1 MALVFNN
8 LEYRQYSQPKTSRL
22 RVRAN
27 GRGLFVLVVVRL
39 LGGYLRL
46 CKHDERFVALSTIPK
61 PPKMK
66 KQLLTRLLL
75 TVMVITIG
83 LSAHS
88 QTIANVGG
96 IYYYYIANDEAYVFY
111 DADKYSKEEGSYSG
125 NVVIPES
132 VKFEGKTYAVTGI
145 YPLAFIYSKDLKS
158 VYIPKTVTKSYPCF
172 MGCSSLTKVEVSGE
186 NPALTAEGNV
196 LYTKDKKAII
206 TVPPL
211 MAKGSFKVADGV
223 ETLSSVAFGGC
234 GEMTSVI
241 LPKSLTQIIDNSSFV
256 GCDKLTSIDVAPGN
270 EIYESL
276 DGCLVERGTKA
287 LACVPPGMTGE
298 FTVPSAIEV
307 INEWAFFKCNNLTKI
322 IVPETV
328 TKVSAGAFEDCLKLT
343 TIDINVSG
351 INDSDIGNIVNSC
364 PGLQNINIGSNC
376 KNLSSVDGVVYDNT
390 KDVLVRVPMG
400 REGELIVPKGT
411 IAIGQYAFYN
421 CEKLTA
427 IDLPATVTSLY
438 YYRDPSTDRVN
449 CVFQNNSALQK
460 LIIRGTLS
468 IVNNYN
474 NLKRLDSD
482 KVTVYAP
489 YASIATVKKY
499 FNGTI
504 IPIDQPYTIVDLKTY
519 IKGVSFKVEKN
530 NDVPDTST
538 EPLKVMIED
547 RELTPDANGVYK
559 CFDLAIDANYSIE
572 ITGCNPFAFRTKAIN
587 ASFSYDRTQMTI
599 TVKDV
604 NITQDESYMPSKT
617 GFTYNGKDYDFK
629 GKNITVNGL
638 KPGTGYNF
646 RPYGY
651 YDGLKIDYNSVK
663 LSTASLNASLASVS
677 NIGATSATM
686 NGTYAKG
693 DAKVTATYYYDRT
706 NNVKY
711 PTGVI
716 TGLDPATSQS
726 FSFVVEGDGFKDESN
741 IRSFKTKELVLTT
754 LQPKGV
760 SPTCAIV
767 AATTNMSSDET
778 GAGFQWKKYDAP
790 ASLKPSEG
798 NAAIYE
804 GQLEGYLKNL
814 QSTSYYNVR
823 AFYKS
828 NSGKYYY
835 GEWITFDPSDF
846 SFFEPTVHTYA
857 VTEVSHTTA
866 AVRGYVMA
874 GTDEIISQGFEYWPS
889 NSQIRVKAY
898 APVEG
903 DGVKTVLSNGQVM
916 TATLTDLKPE
926 TEYIYRA
933 FVTTSAGTKY
943 GEEQTFTTAY
953 DPAGIGDVIVDGP
966 AIKIVKGYYDMNGRR
981 YDVPQHGFNIIV
993 YSDGTTDKVIV
1004 K

>member
-1 MALVFNN
+1 
-8 LEYRQYSQPKTSRL
+8 
-22 RVRAN
+22 
-27 GRGLFVLVVVRL
+27 
-39 LGGYLRL
+39 
-46 CKHDERFVALSTIPK
+46 
-61 PPKMK
+61 MK

-75 TVMVITIG
+75 TVMVIIIG
-83 LSAHS
+83 LSARS

-96 IYYYYIANDEAYVFY
+96 IYYYIANENEAYVY
-111 DADKYSKEEGSYSG
+111 VDADKYSKEEGSYSG
-125 NVVIPES
+125 NIVIPES
-132 VKFEGKTYAVTGI
+132 VKFEGRTYAVTGI
-145 YPLAFIYSKDLKS
+145 LSQAFIYCKNLKS
-158 VYIPKTVTKSYPCF
+158 VYIPKTVIYGSPCF
-172 MGCSSLTKVEVSGE
+172 MGCNSLTKVEVSGE

-196 LYTKDKKAII
+196 LYTKDKKSLCS
-206 TVPPL
+206 VPPL

-223 ETLSSVAFGGC
+223 ETLYSTAFCGC
-234 GEMTSVI
+234 GKMTSVI
-241 LPKSLTQIIDNSSFV
+241 LPKSLKQIIDKLPFAY
-256 GCDKLTSIDVAPGN
+256 CDKLTSIDVAPGN
-270 EIYESL
+270 EIFESL
-276 DGCLVERGTKA
+276 DGCLVDRGEKA
-287 LACVPPGMTGE
+287 LACVPPGITGE
-298 FTVPSAIEV
+298 FTVPSTIKV
-307 INEWAFFKCNNLTKI
+307 INERAFYKCNNLTKV

-328 TKVSAGAFEDCLKLT
+328 TKVSTGAFVDCLQLT

-351 INDSDIGNIVNSC
+351 INDGDIRYIASSC
-364 PGLQNINIGSNC
+364 PGLQNVNIGSNC
-376 KNLSSVDGVVYDNT
+376 KNLSSADGVVYDKT
-390 KDVLVRVPMG
+390 KDVLVYVPQG
-400 REGELIVPKGT
+400 RQGELIIPKGT
-411 IAIGQYAFYN
+411 VTIGRYAFYN

-427 IDLPATVTSLY
+427 IDLPATVTSLC
-438 YYRDPSTDRVN
+438 YYRDPSTDGLN

-468 IVNNYN
+468 TVYDYS

-489 YASIATVKKY
+489 YASITTIKHY
-499 FNGTI
+499 YNGTI
-504 IPIDQPYTIVDLKTY
+504 IPIDQPYTIVDFKTY
-519 IKGVSFKVEKN
+519 IKGVTFKVEKN

-538 EPLKVMIED
+538 EPLKVMIDD

-559 CFDLAIDANYSIE
+559 CFDLGIDANYSIE
-572 ITGCNPFAFRTKAIN
+572 ITGCNSFAFRTKAIN
-587 ASFSYDRTQMTI
+587 ASFSYDCTQTTI

-604 NITQDESYMPSKT
+604 NITQDESYMPTKT
-617 GFTYNGKDYDFK
+617 GFTYNGKDYDFN
-629 GKNITVNGL
+629 GKNITFNGL
-638 KPGTGYNF
+638 KPGTGYDF

-651 YDGLKIDYNSVK
+651 YDGLKRNYNSVN
-663 LSTASLNASLASVS
+663 LRTASLNASLASVS

-706 NNVKY
+706 NNIKY
-711 PTGVI
+711 PTGTI
-716 TGLDPATSQS
+716 TGLDPATTQS

-778 GAGFQWKKYDAP
+778 GAGFQWKKYGAP

-966 AIKIVKGYYDMNGRR
+966 VIRTVKGYYDMNGRR

-1004 K
+1004 R

>member
-1 MALVFNN
+1 MVF
-8 LEYRQYSQPKTSRL
+8 
-22 RVRAN
+22 
-27 GRGLFVLVVVRL
+27 
-39 LGGYLRL
+39 
-46 CKHDERFVALSTIPK
+46 
-61 PPKMK
+61 
-66 KQLLTRLLL
+66 
-75 TVMVITIG
+75 TIG
-83 LSAHS
+83 LSARS

-96 IYYYYIANDEAYVFY
+96 IYYIANENEAYVYF

-132 VKFEGKTYAVTGI
+132 VKYEGRTYTVTGI
-145 YPLAFIYSKDLKS
+145 YPEAFIYSKDLTS
-158 VYIPKTVTKSYPCF
+158 VYIPKTVINSYPCF

-186 NPALTAEGNV
+186 NPAFTVEDNV

-223 ETLSSVAFGGC
+223 ETLSSIAFWGC

-241 LPKSLTQIIDNSSFV
+241 LPKSLTQIIYKSSFAD
-256 GCDKLTSIDVAPGN
+256 CDKLTSIDVAPGN

-287 LACVPPGMTGE
+287 LVCVPPGIIGE
-298 FTVPSAIEV
+298 FTVPSAIKVVSER
-307 INEWAFFKCNNLTKI
+307 AFYKCNNLTKV
-322 IVPETV
+322 IVPECV
-328 TKVSAGAFEDCLKLT
+328 TNVSVDAFQDCLHLA

-351 INDSDIGNIVNSC
+351 INDVDVRNIEDSC

-376 KNLSSVDGVVYDNT
+376 SNLSSVDGVVYDKA
-390 KDVLVRVPMG
+390 KDVLVCVPEG
-400 REGELIVPKGT
+400 RQGELIVPKGT
-411 IAIGQYAFYN
+411 VTIGKYAFYN
-421 CEKLTA
+421 CEKLTT
-427 IDLPATVTSLY
+427 IDLPATVTSIY
-438 YYRDPSTDRVN
+438 YNWDRDRGESFA
-449 CVFQNNSALQK
+449 FQNNSALQK

-468 IVNNYN
+468 IANNYN
-474 NLKRLDSD
+474 NLGELDSD
-482 KVTVYAP
+482 KVTVYVP

-504 IPIDQPYTIVDLKTY
+504 IPLDQPYTVVDFKTY

-547 RELTPDANGVYK
+547 RELKPDANGVYK

-587 ASFSYDRTQMTI
+587 ASFSYDRTQTTI

-617 GFTYNGKDYDFK
+617 GFTYNGKNYDFN

-638 KPGTGYNF
+638 KPGTSYDF
-646 RPYGY
+646 KPYGY
-651 YDGLKIDYNSVK
+651 YDGLKRNYNSVK
-663 LSTASLNASLASVS
+663 LNTASLNASLASVS

-686 NGTYAKG
+686 KGAYTRG
-693 DAKVTATYYYDRT
+693 DAKVTATYFYDRT

-726 FSFVVEGDGFKDESN
+726 FSFIVEGDGFKDESN

-778 GAGFQWKKYDAP
+778 GAGFQWKKYGAP

-889 NSQIRVKAY
+889 NTQIRVKAY

-966 AIKIVKGYYDMNGRR
+966 AIRTVKGYYDMNGRR

>member
-8 LEYRQYSQPKTSRL
+8 LEYRQYSQQKTSRL

-27 GRGLFVLVVVRL
+27 GRGLFVLVAVRL

-46 CKHDERFVALSTIPK
+46 CKHDERFVALSTIQK

-83 LSAHS
+83 LSARS
-88 QTIANVGG
+88 QIANVGG
-96 IYYYYIANDEAYVFY
+96 IYYNIVNDEAYVFY

-132 VKFEGKTYAVTGI
+132 VKYEGKTYAVTGI
-145 YPLAFIYSKDLKS
+145 YPQAFFFSKDLTS
-158 VYIPKTVTKSYPCF
+158 VYIPKTLINAYPCF
-172 MGCSSLTKVEVSGE
+172 IGCSSLTKVEVSGE
-186 NPALTAEGNV
+186 NPAFTAEGNV

-223 ETLSSVAFGGC
+223 ETLSSIAFWGC

-241 LPKSLTQIIDNSSFV
+241 LPKSLTQIIDKMSFA

-270 EIYESL
+270 EVYKSL
-276 DGCLVERGTKA
+276 DGCLVERGTNA
-287 LACVPPGMTGE
+287 LACVPPGIIGE
-298 FTVPSAIEV
+298 FTVPSAIKV
-307 INEWAFFKCNNLTKI
+307 INERAFYKCNNLTKV

-328 TKVSAGAFEDCLKLT
+328 TKVSADAFEDCLKLT

-351 INDSDIGNIVNSC
+351 INDGDICNMVYSCSC

-376 KNLSSVDGVVYDNT
+376 KNLSSVDGVVYDKT
-390 KDVLVRVPMG
+390 KDVLVCVPEG
-400 REGELIVPKGT
+400 RQGELIIPKGT
-411 IAIGQYAFYN
+411 VTIGHRAFYN
-421 CEKLTA
+421 CEKLTT
-427 IDLPATVTSLY
+427 IDLPATVTSIY
-438 YYRDPSTDRVN
+438 YNRNSSTNVN
-449 CVFQNNSALQK
+449 CAFWKNSALQK

-468 IVNNYN
+468 IANNYN
-474 NLKRLDSD
+474 NLGELDSD
-482 KVTVYAP
+482 KVTVYVP
-489 YASIATVKKY
+489 YASIATVKQY
-499 FNGTI
+499 FNGTV
-504 IPIDQPYTIVDLKTY
+504 IPIDQPYTIVDFKTY

-547 RELTPDANGVYK
+547 RELKPDANGVYK
-559 CFDLAIDANYSIE
+559 CFDLGINVNYSIE
-572 ITGCNPFAFRTKAIN
+572 ITGCNPYAFRTKAIN
-587 ASFSYDRTQMTI
+587 ASFSYDRTQTTI
-599 TVKDV
+599 TVKDM

-617 GFTYNGKDYDFK
+617 GFTYNGKDYDFN
-629 GKNITVNGL
+629 GKNITFKGL
-638 KPGTGYNF
+638 KPGTSYDF
-646 RPYGY
+646 KPYGY
-651 YDGLKIDYNSVK
+651 YDGLKRNYDSVK

-711 PTGVI
+711 PTGTI

-778 GAGFQWKKYDAP
+778 GAGFQWKKYGAP

-943 GEEQTFTTAY
+943 GEEQMFTTAY

-966 AIKIVKGYYDMNGRR
+966 AIKTVKGYYDMNGRR